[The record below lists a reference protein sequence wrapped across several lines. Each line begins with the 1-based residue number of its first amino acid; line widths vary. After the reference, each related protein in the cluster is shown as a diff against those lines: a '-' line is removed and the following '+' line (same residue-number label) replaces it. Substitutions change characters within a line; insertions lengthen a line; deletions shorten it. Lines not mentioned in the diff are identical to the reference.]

1 MATTTYLSNPVVTVN
16 SVDLTDQCTA
26 ATINRTFEA
35 LENTAFGDTSRKY
48 TAGLQVLEVTLTLYM
63 TYAATETYATLKSL
77 VGTTT
82 NLTVKP
88 SAGAPSPT
96 SPELVITGAYL
107 ETLPVISATMGELST
122 IDITFAGG
130 TYAEVTAGP

>member
-1 MATTTYLSNPVVTVN
+1 MATTTYLSNPLVTVN

-35 LENTAFGDTSRKY
+35 LESTAFGDTSRKY

-63 TYAATETYATLKSL
+63 TYAATETYATLKAL

-96 SPELVITGAYL
+96 SPELIVTGAYL

-122 IDITFAGG
+122 IDITFTGG

>member
-1 MATTTYLSNPVVTVN
+1 MATTTYLSNPDVTVN
-16 SVDLTDQCTA
+16 SIALTDQCTA

-63 TYAATETYATLKSL
+63 SYAATETYATLNAL

-82 NLTVKP
+82 NISIKP
-88 SAGAPSPT
+88 SSAALSAT
-96 SPELVITGAYL
+96 NPEFVITGAYL
-107 ETLPVISATMGELST
+107 ETLPVVSATMGELST
-122 IDITFAGG
+122 IAITFTGG
-130 TYAEVTAGP
+130 TYAAVTAGP

>member
-1 MATTTYLSNPVVTVN
+1 MATTTYLSNPDVTVN
-16 SVDLTDQCTA
+16 SIALTDQCTA

-63 TYAATETYATLKSL
+63 TYAATETYATLKNL

-82 NLTVKP
+82 NLTLKP

-96 SPELVITGAYL
+96 SPELVVTGAYL

-122 IDITFAGG
+122 IDITFTGG